1 VALPAAW
8 YGASFLAHEWG
19 CVGMAIIA
27 NERKLKISFPQLSGH
42 AKPGIHDPFATLTE
56 PVSMAPAIGF
66 MKPRAGFAF

>member
-1 VALPAAW
+1 
-8 YGASFLAHEWG
+8 
-19 CVGMAIIA
+19 MAIIA
-27 NERKLKISFPQLSGH
+27 NERKVKISFPQLSGH